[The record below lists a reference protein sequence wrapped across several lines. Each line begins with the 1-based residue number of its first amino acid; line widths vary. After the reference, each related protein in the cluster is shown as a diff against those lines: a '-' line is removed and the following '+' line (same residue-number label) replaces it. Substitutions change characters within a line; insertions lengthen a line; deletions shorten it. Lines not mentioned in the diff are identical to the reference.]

1 METEKLYYQDC
12 HCYAF
17 SARVLDCR
25 RADGGFD
32 VILDRTAFFPEGGGQ
47 ASDRGTLGGVNV
59 LDVQEKNGE
68 ILHRC
73 DGPLPIGTDVE
84 GKLDVAR
91 RQDLAQQHAGEHIV
105 SGLLHKRFG
114 YENVGFH
121 VGAELMEVDF
131 SGPLTDADIAWVEA
145 EANRVVR
152 ENQKI
157 RCWYPSEAELPGIS
171 YRTKRALP
179 WPVRIVEIGGVDRC
193 ACCGVHVGFTGEIGL
208 IKIVSCVKFKGG
220 SRLEMCCGGRAYRYC
235 AEIFEQNRKISR
247 LLSAKP
253 METAEAVEQL
263 KGAMEAEKFRANDLQ
278 RQLFRILAEQFAG
291 QDPALCR
298 TAGLSGGDV
307 RLLCQEVQKESG
319 GLAAVFSEQGNTWNF
334 CLMGDEDRVQKWGE
348 RLRKDLNARCGGRGN
363 AIQGTL
369 SAGGDIL
376 EPFFTSFTKNSQ

>member
-25 RADGGFD
+25 RAGGGFD

-73 DGPLPIGTDVE
+73 DGPLSIGTDAE

-105 SGLLHKRFG
+105 SGLLHKHFG

-121 VGAELMEVDF
+121 VGAEQMEVDF

-152 ENQKI
+152 ENREI
-157 RCWYPSEAELPGIS
+157 RCWYPSKEELPQIC

-179 WPVRIVEIGGVDRC
+179 WPVRIVEIGDVDRC

-235 AEIFEQNRKISR
+235 AEIFEQNRQISR

-253 METAEAVEQL
+253 RETAEAVEQL

-298 TAGLSGGDV
+298 MAGLSGGDV
-307 RLLCQEVQKESG
+307 RLLCQEVQKGSG
-319 GLAAVFSEQGNTWNF
+319 GLAAVFSEQENTWNF

-369 SAGGDIL
+369 SASGDML
-376 EPFFTSFTKNSQ
+376 ELFFASFTKKSQ

>member
-1 METEKLYYQDC
+1 MPFRPGC
-12 HCYAF
+12 W
-17 SARVLDCR
+17 
-25 RADGGFD
+25 
-32 VILDRTAFFPEGGGQ
+32 TAG
-47 ASDRGTLGGVNV
+47 
-59 LDVQEKNGE
+59 
-68 ILHRC
+68 
-73 DGPLPIGTDVE
+73 GPLPIESDVE
-84 GKLDVAR
+84 GTLDVAR

-179 WPVRIVEIGGVDRC
+179 WPVRMVELGDVDRC
-193 ACCGVHVGFTGEIGL
+193 ACCGVHVGSTGEIGL

-247 LLSAKP
+247 LLSAKHR
-253 METAEAVEQL
+253 ETAEGGHGGR
-263 KGAMEAEKFRANDLQ
+263 KIPGQ
-278 RQLFRILAEQFAG
+278 RSAAAAF
-291 QDPALCR
+291 PN
-298 TAGLSGGDV
+298 SGGAIRRAGPGPV
-307 RLLCQEVQKESG
+307 PHG
-319 GLAAVFSEQGNTWNF
+319 GPFRWGRAASLPGGAKGKRRPGGGVFGAGKYLEF
-334 CLMGDEDRVQKWGE
+334 LPD
-348 RLRKDLNARCGGRGN
+348 GGRGP
-363 AIQGTL
+363 GTEMGRKAAKRPECPL
-369 SAGGDIL
+369 RRPG
-376 EPFFTSFTKNSQ
+376 